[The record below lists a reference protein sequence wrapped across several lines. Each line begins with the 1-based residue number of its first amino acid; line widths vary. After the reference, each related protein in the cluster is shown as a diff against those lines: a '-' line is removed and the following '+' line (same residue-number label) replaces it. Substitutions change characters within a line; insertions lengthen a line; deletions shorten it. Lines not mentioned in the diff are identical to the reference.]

1 MMRNSSPQKQVSLKT
16 RYIIIAIFL
25 AIAIVYP
32 AFVVERYSPSAALTA
47 LMVFY
52 PIVLIPLGMLIQE
65 TLSVRKALRNKV
77 DCSNRI

>member
-1 MMRNSSPQKQVSLKT
+1 MRNSSPQKQVSLRT
-16 RYIIIAIFL
+16 RYIII

-32 AFVVERYSPSAALTA
+32 AFVAERNDPSVALTT

-52 PIVLIPLGMLIQE
+52 PIALIPLGMLIQE

-77 DCSNRI
+77 DRSNNV

>member
-16 RYIIIAIFL
+16 RYVLIAVSF
-25 AIAIVYP
+25 AIVIVYP
-32 AFVVERYSPSAALTA
+32 AFVVEGNNPSVALTT

-52 PIVLIPLGMLIQE
+52 PIALIPLGMLIQE

-77 DCSNRI
+77 DRM